1 MFSEFS
7 YCKTRPSDMGFANK
21 ALLENTIA
29 FNAIVLFVVFSL
41 YYYMTMF
48 ASGSER
54 EIQLL
59 DSY

>member
-1 MFSEFS
+1 
-7 YCKTRPSDMGFANK
+7 MGFANK